1 MRSLSKNVKKTLR
14 RGQKKNDLLWL
25 KVLREIHNNRMRNMR
40 LVDNLPHVGESNN
53 DKIKVDERVVL
64 NTKDRVIFFLCL

>member
-1 MRSLSKNVKKTLR
+1 MRSLSKNVYQ
-14 RGQKKNDLLWL
+14 GSKKNDLLWL

-40 LVDNLPHVGESNN
+40 VVDNLPHVGESNN